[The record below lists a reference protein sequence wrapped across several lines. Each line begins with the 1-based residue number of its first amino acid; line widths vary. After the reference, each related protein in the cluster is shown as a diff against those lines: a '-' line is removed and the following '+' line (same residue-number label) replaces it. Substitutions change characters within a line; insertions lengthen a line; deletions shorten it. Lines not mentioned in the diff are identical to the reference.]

1 MLVHMAIG
9 DAYGAGFEF
18 SSYNII
24 KKYNTGKTYT
34 NHSKSRI
41 PLGHYTDDTQ
51 MALALCELMLSG
63 QDWTHKNIAKA
74 FLGAFHRDKRKGYA
88 QGFYTFLEN
97 TRTPQEFLKNIKPW
111 SDKSGAAMRSAP
123 LGYFSTISEVIGKT
137 HIQASLTHNTYAGIN
152 SALAVALSSHYF
164 IYNLGTKKDLI
175 PFLSAY
181 IPGYWNKTWNGPVS
195 VLGMDCVKAALSVV
209 QSSTSLTELLVNCV
223 NFTGDTDTVACIAFG
238 IASHC
243 KEIQDDLSDSL
254 YVDLENNLY
263 GKDYL
268 EGIDGQLKRSVFA

>member
-51 MALALCELMLSG
+51 MALALCELMLSY
-63 QDWTHKNIAKA
+63 QDWTRENIAKA

-88 QGFYTFLEN
+88 QGFYTFLEQ
-97 TRTPQEFLKNIKPW
+97 TTTPQDFLKNIKPW

-123 LGYFSTISEVIGKT
+123 LGYFSSIPEVIGKT
-137 HIQASLTHNTYAGIN
+137 YLQASLTHNTYTGIN

-164 IYNLGTKKDLI
+164 IYELGTKKDLI
-175 PFLSAY
+175 PFLSAH
-181 IPGYWNKTWNGPVS
+181 IPGYWSKQWSGPVS
-195 VLGMDCVKAALSVV
+195 VLGMDCAKAAISAI
-209 QSSTSLTELLVNCV
+209 QSSNSLTELLVKCV

-238 IASHC
+238 IASNC
-243 KEIQDDLSDSL
+243 KEIKNDLSDSL
-254 YVDLENNLY
+254 YTDLENDLY

-268 EGIDGQLKRSVFA
+268 ERMGERLKIMS